1 MTRYSITGSN
11 GKRLNLGTGSLNYTR
26 YVARGI
32 IETSMPEYPIK
43 VWEVDHNNRNIYW
56 IGTVFRD
63 EKGKIRW
70 SATNNPNE
78 ISVHINTDG
87 SLRKKPV
94 KSAYGIK
101 GKLRPFGL

>member
-1 MTRYSITGSN
+1 MPIYAITTTMGKKKTLGSI
-11 GKRLNLGTGSLNYTR
+11 SLNYAR
-26 YVARGI
+26 YLAMMDI
-32 IETSMPEYPIK
+32 IRSLHDMPVK
-43 VWEVDHNNRNIYW
+43 VWEDNNGQVLW

-70 SATNNPNE
+70 SATNNPKE
-78 ISVHINTDG
+78 ISVLINNDG
-87 SLRKKPV
+87 SLRKKAV